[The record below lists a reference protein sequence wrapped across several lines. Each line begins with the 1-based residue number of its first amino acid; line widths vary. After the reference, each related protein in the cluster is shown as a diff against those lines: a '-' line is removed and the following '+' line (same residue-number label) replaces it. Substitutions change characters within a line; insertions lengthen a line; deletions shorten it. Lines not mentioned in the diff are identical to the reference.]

1 MNLLGSLSL
10 IGVLLTT
17 PASRVMAMAIGGN
30 IVGANN
36 LLDGEYT
43 EKSDKLA
50 RALTK
55 WKGELVATDRAA

>member
-1 MNLLGSLSL
+1 
-10 IGVLLTT
+10 
-17 PASRVMAMAIGGN
+17 MAIGGN